1 MNLILDQ
8 GNSFTKAGIFQRN
21 ELVWFESFSSSQHKL
36 PGYILEQSKNIT
48 AAIISSVKADASQLL
63 KQTER
68 IANKCIYLNHDTPLP
83 LKIHYK
89 TKNTLGYDR
98 IADAVGA
105 NNIYSNTN
113 VLVIDAGTALKFEFI
128 NEMNEYL
135 GGNISP
141 GLSMRYKALH
151 TFTDKLPLLSP
162 GEEKIKSFGQSTSEA
177 INGGIIGGITM
188 EIKGY
193 IDEIYQNYS
202 NVKVILTG
210 GDAKFFEK
218 RLKNSIF
225 VVSNLSLLGL
235 NAILEYN
242 VKNS

>member
-8 GNSFTKAGIFQRN
+8 GNSFTKAGIFYKN
-21 ELVWFESFSSSQHKL
+21 ELHWSESFSSAQNQL
-36 PGYILEQSKNIT
+36 PGYILEQSKNIR
-48 AAIISSVKADASQLL
+48 AAIISSVRKDAPLL
-63 KQTER
+63 RRQIDN
-68 IANKCIYLNHDTPLP
+68 IAGKCIYLNHDTPLP
-83 LKIHYK
+83 IKIHYQTK
-89 TKNTLGYDR
+89 TTLGYDR

-105 NNIYSNTN
+105 NNIFSNTN
-113 VLVIDAGTALKFEFI
+113 VLVIDAGTALKFEFL
-128 NEMNEYL
+128 NELNEYV

-162 GEEKIKSFGQSTSEA
+162 TEEKIKSFGQSTSEA
-177 INGGIIGGITM
+177 INAGIIRGITM

-193 IDEIYQNYS
+193 IDEIYQKYH

-225 VVSNLSLLGL
+225 VISNLSLLGL

>member
-8 GNSFTKAGIFQRN
+8 GNSFTKAGIFYKN
-21 ELVWFESFSSSQHKL
+21 ELLWFESFSSSQHQL
-36 PGYILEQSKNIT
+36 PGYILEQSKNIR
-48 AAIISSVKADASQLL
+48 AAIISSVRKDAPLL
-63 KQTER
+63 RKQIEN
-68 IANKCIYLNHDTPLP
+68 IAGKYIYLNHGTPLP
-83 LKIHYK
+83 IKIHYK
-89 TKNTLGYDR
+89 TKSTLGYDR

-105 NNIYSNTN
+105 NNIFSNTN
-113 VLVIDAGTALKFEFI
+113 VLVVDAGTALKFELL
-128 NEMNEYL
+128 NDLNEYV

-162 GEEKIKSFGQSTSEA
+162 TEEITKSFGQSTSEA
-177 INGGIIGGITM
+177 INAGIIRGITM

-193 IDEIYQNYS
+193 IDEIYQKYH

-242 VKNS
+242 VKKS